1 MDQSMRLLKIEDRAL
16 KRGPHTSVILPALGS
31 LPSVALSSGR
41 INVKY
46 MKKRVL
52 QVFFNEINLL

>member
-1 MDQSMRLLKIEDRAL
+1 MPT
-16 KRGPHTSVILPALGS
+16 KRALGS

-46 MKKRVL
+46 MIKWVL
-52 QVFFNEINLL
+52 QVCFNEINLLGNSEPGILIVVDHLKSS